1 MGFMKPT
8 IAEGKNVKNHFGQF
22 FHARQV
28 LTAIGLSLFA
38 NFAHAYANYQASA
51 SGQLEIYSIANQTN
65 PGGDLSFLNIDGN
78 VSVDNTGHDHFGLAD
93 ANDHGF
99 TSIQA
104 GGAGTDP
111 GLLTQS
117 SDVQGY
123 ADTSPFLSHALSYN
137 SSLGQFTLRNQSAT
151 DTVQVDL
158 SLIYTLAVNAAAS
171 NILNDNAYA
180 NAFVNLTDTLTGVLL
195 DRTLSAD
202 AQGLLAPPNDSWGDN
217 PTFSVILQ
225 PGDVDQLTFRV
236 GVSGNAQSIPEPA
249 TIFLMAGGLA
259 GLMGVGKRRQYAIA

>member
-1 MGFMKPT
+1 
-8 IAEGKNVKNHFGQF
+8 VKTHFGQF
-22 FHARQV
+22 FHARQL
-28 LTAIGLSLFA
+28 LTAIVLSLFA

-65 PGGDLSFLNIDGN
+65 PGGDLSFLNIDGD
-78 VSVDNTGHDHFGLAD
+78 VYVDNTGHNHYGAAD
-93 ANDHGF
+93 ASDNGS

-104 GGAGTDP
+104 GAAGSDP

-123 ADTSPFLSHALSYN
+123 ADISPVLSHALSYN
-137 SSLGQFTLRNQSAT
+137 SSLGQFTLSNQSAT

-158 SLIYTLAVNAAAS
+158 SLLYSLSVNAALS
-171 NILNDNAYA
+171 RMLSENAVA
-180 NAFVNLTDTLTGVLL
+180 NAFVSLTDTLTGVLL

-217 PTFSVILQ
+217 PTFSVVLQ
-225 PGDVDQLTFRV
+225 PGEVDQLTLRL
-236 GVSGNAQSIPEPA
+236 GVSGNAQSVPEPA
-249 TIFLMAGGLA
+249 TIFLMASGLA
-259 GLMGVGKRRQYAIA
+259 GLIGMGKRRQNSIA